1 MGERKQRFNK
11 PDMARDID
19 FRSCGIKTM
28 VGHFELENILERHKV
43 WNKTLVCELYRV
55 KTKGNRDNQIFLVW
69 SS

>member
-28 VGHFELENILERHKV
+28 VGHFELENILE
-43 WNKTLVCELYRV
+43 
-55 KTKGNRDNQIFLVW
+55 
-69 SS
+69 